1 MSIRAAFRRPLEND
15 MIRLIRRTRRY
26 FLAAI
31 GSGTTFLLSG
41 CDPTIQ
47 ATVEDGIITA
57 SNSLLAAFLRAIVE
71 LGAEDPDQSL
81 VQALITP
88 FV

>member
-1 MSIRAAFRRPLEND
+1 MARFT
-15 MIRLIRRTRRY
+15 RLIRRIRRY
-26 FLAAI
+26 SLAAI
-31 GSGTTFLLSG
+31 AAGATFQLGG
-41 CDPTIQ
+41 CDPTIRT
-47 ATVEDGIITA
+47 TVEDGIITA